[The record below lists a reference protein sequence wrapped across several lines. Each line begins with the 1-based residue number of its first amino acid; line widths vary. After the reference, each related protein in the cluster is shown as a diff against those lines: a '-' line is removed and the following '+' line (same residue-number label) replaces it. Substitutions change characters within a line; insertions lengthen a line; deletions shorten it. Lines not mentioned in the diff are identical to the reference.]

1 MEFIFS
7 LETFIFL
14 FFIAITAGIVD
25 TLAGVGGLI
34 VLPALILVGLPP
46 LTALG
51 TNKAQSFAGTG
62 TATYMMLAY
71 KKITVK
77 QMKPLMITAFV
88 GSLIGTVLVQ
98 FIGNESLSIVIPAVL
113 IVIVLYFIF
122 SFLGISKKNYKKN
135 RV

>member
-1 MEFIFS
+1 MEFIFT

-113 IVIVLYFIF
+113 MVIVIYFIF
-122 SFLGISKKNYKKN
+122 SPLT
-135 RV
+135 

>member
-113 IVIVLYFIF
+113 MVIVLMV
-122 SFLGISKKNYKKN
+122 LEL
-135 RV
+135 V

>member
-98 FIGNESLSIVIPAVL
+98 FIGNESLCK
-113 IVIVLYFIF
+113 YNYM
-122 SFLGISKKNYKKN
+122 FLK
-135 RV
+135 

>member
-113 IVIVLYFIF
+113 MVIVLYFIF
-122 SFLGISKKNYKKN
+122 SPRMK
-135 RV
+135 RCC